1 MDRRASAYRYCEDH
15 LAGEAGMKRV
25 AGFALFWIAVGMVID
40 MLLPNLFVQILCAVL
55 FILIGYELYCCK

>member
-1 MDRRASAYRYCEDH
+1 
-15 LAGEAGMKRV
+15 MKRV